1 MTKLTIDGDRD
12 KKYSEYP
19 QRRQSQFRVLYRESL
34 FRMVDLELLSAQGDI
49 SKLLGQF
56 ASVLVF
62 VSVMFTLGA
71 MGIDS
76 HMPPKSLL
84 IFTWSNEHSLI
95 ATTMLVVGLFA
106 VLSWDST
113 FPNRLDVLVLAPLPV
128 PTRTLFLAKVAA
140 SGASLS
146 LTVAALNALSGL
158 AWPIVL
164 APANDGGFLSTI
176 LSPASYR
183 PFGAY
188 WITMLASG
196 AFIFSSVLCIQG
208 LAAQLLPRRPF
219 LRLSAFLQM
228 AAFCLF
234 LCVYFL
240 EPSLATPEA
249 LAAPGNQ
256 RMLAWLPS
264 YWFLGLFQEL
274 NGSMQPAL
282 APLVARAWTALA
294 VTLFGAGAAFL
305 LSYFRTLRKIVEEPD
320 IMPSAHGISWL
331 PRFGNSLKTTVVQFT
346 IRTLLRSRRHRI
358 ILAFYWGFGFAIVI
372 SLLKTTEQQ
381 QLMAKSG
388 GMVGHQANG
397 PLLFSSIV
405 MLCLAVLGTR
415 VVFAMP
421 LDLRAN
427 WIFRVTPVR
436 GGPECLAACRLAL
449 FVLAVAPVWGVSAA
463 LLLSIWPWRPAVEHL
478 IVLGLVGIVLVE
490 LCLHGFHKIPFTCS
504 YLPGKSYFHMAAL
517 AFLCF
522 FSLLINW
529 GGDFERR
536 ALDNPTRYAIMLAVL
551 VIAAVCARWRTAVLA
566 NSPEAALHF
575 VEEPTPAILQLG
587 LHRDG
592 VVPV

>member
-1 MTKLTIDGDRD
+1 QG
-12 KKYSEYP
+12 
-19 QRRQSQFRVLYRESL
+19 
-34 FRMVDLELLSAQGDI
+34 EL

-56 ASVLVF
+56 ASLLVF
-62 VSVMFTLGA
+62 FSLIFSLAT
-71 MGIDS
+71 MGFDD
-76 HMPPKSLL
+76 HMPLHALL

-128 PTRTLFLAKVAA
+128 RTRTLFQAKVAA
-140 SGASLS
+140 SASALS
-146 LTVAALNALSGL
+146 VTVAALNLLSGL

-164 APANDGGFLSTI
+164 APPSSGFLSMIFSAAT
-176 LSPASYR
+176 YR
-183 PFGAY
+183 PLAAY

-196 AFIFSSVLCIQG
+196 AFIFCSVLCIQG

-219 LRLSAFLQM
+219 LRLSAFLQL

-234 LCVYFL
+234 LSVYFL
-240 EPSLATPEA
+240 QPSLATPEA
-249 LAAPGNQ
+249 LAAPENQ

-274 NGSMQPAL
+274 NGSLNGPGQPAL
-282 APLVARAWTALA
+282 ALLAARAWTGLA
-294 VTLFGAGAAFL
+294 VTLLGAGAAFL

-320 IMPSAHGISWL
+320 ILPGACGINWIPS
-331 PRFGNSLKTTVVQFT
+331 FGNSLKTTVVQFT
-346 IRTLLRSRRHRI
+346 VRTLLRSRRHRI
-358 ILAFYWGFGFAIVI
+358 ILAFYWGLGFAIVI

-381 QLMAKSG
+381 QLIAKSG
-388 GMVGHQANG
+388 GMLSHQANG
-397 PLLFSSIV
+397 PLLFSTIV

-436 GGPECLAACRLAL
+436 GGPECLAATRLSL
-449 FVLAVAPVWGVSAA
+449 FVLAVAPVWGASAA

-490 LCLHGFHKIPFTCS
+490 LCLLGLHKIPFTCS
-504 YLPGKSYFHMAAL
+504 YLPGKSYFHMAAF
-517 AFLCF
+517 AFLCL
-522 FSLLINW
+522 SLLMNECTEL
-529 GGDFERR
+529 ERR
-536 ALDNPTRYAIMLAVL
+536 ALDNPGRYAIMLAVL
-551 VIAAVCARWRTAVLA
+551 VIAALCARWRTAVLA

-575 VEEPTPAILQLG
+575 VEEPTPAILPLG
-587 LHRDG
+587 LNRDG